1 MEKTKEETRE
11 PWQINCQNWKHI
23 SRLVSRWNL
32 PLCRLMV
39 AMLPGDSATWLT
51 GGFDLFFSCACLLS
65 PGMVSL
71 VLASVVDEMALF
83 LVTCAHW
90 EELRSLRTLSLHPK
104 WLWSMLFLLNG
115 FFSSHSLDFMFI
127 TKYWTKVS
135 DRTPFS
141 ELVSSDCTFF
151 NYPHP
156 NRRRGVD

>member
-1 MEKTKEETRE
+1 MADSLSKLKAHLQAGFSLNPSPVSFNGGYVAWR
-11 PWQINCQNWKHI
+11 PA
-23 SRLVSRWNL
+23 RLGLPVASTCSSPVPVS
-32 PLCRLMV
+32 C
-39 AMLPGDSATWLT
+39 LPGWFTLYWP
-51 GGFDLFFSCACLLS
+51 LS
-65 PGMVSL
+65 STKWHY
-71 VLASVVDEMALF
+71 S
-83 LVTCAHW
+83 CAHW

-141 ELVSSDCTFF
+141 ELVSSDCIFF

-156 NRRRGVD
+156 NRRGGVD